1 MMLMSKIRLTNAW
14 TDGSSLLSGGGEG
27 ELPSET
33 ELCFLPGFD
42 PVSVPQS
49 SSYERSI
56 YV

>member
-1 MMLMSKIRLTNAW
+1 MIVMSKIRLTSAW

-27 ELPSET
+27 EPPSEI
-33 ELCFLPGFD
+33 ELRFLLGLIAG
-42 PVSVPQS
+42 SELLS

>member
-1 MMLMSKIRLTNAW
+1 MMVMSKIRLTSAW

-33 ELCFLPGFD
+33 ELRFLPALHA
-42 PVSVPQS
+42 VSVLL